1 MLLQITIEYFLLGLA
16 LAMDCFSVS
25 ITCGI
30 IQRRMGAQVWGM
42 ALLFGFF
49 QALMPFIG
57 WLFGDLLSRVAQVN
71 AWISCILLCL
81 LGLKMIRDGYIK
93 QREDADLSIDPSRL
107 KILLMLS
114 VATSIDA
121 LSVGF
126 SFTGMGLVALH
137 QIYYPLAWIGLMSF
151 VMTLFGKYIGVKV
164 GRHIHFPAEWLAGAI
179 LILIGFKVVCIN

>member
-1 MLLQITIEYFLLGLA
+1 MFLQQTIEYFLLGLA

-30 IQRRMGAQVWGM
+30 IQRRMGVQVWVM
-42 ALLFGFF
+42 SLLFGFF
-49 QALMPFIG
+49 QALMPLIG
-57 WLFGDLLSRVAQVN
+57 WLFGDLLCRVAATN
-71 AWISCILLCL
+71 AWISCALLCF
-81 LGLKMIRDGYIK
+81 LGLKMIRDGYRK
-93 QREDADLSIDPSRL
+93 QHEDTNLQIDPSRL

-126 SFTGMGLVALH
+126 SFTGMGLLEFRQV
-137 QIYYPLAWIGLMSF
+137 YYPLAWIGFMSF

-164 GRHIHFPAEWLAGAI
+164 GRHIHFPAEWFAGVI
-179 LILIGFKVVCIN
+179 LIIIGLKTVIV